1 MKILPTPLVTRLLV
15 AQYQANHLLDRI
27 SEIEADISAP
37 IKEQN
42 SKIQK
47 IREEI
52 TKVAAEIDNIKKEI
66 TLLDARQAN

>member
-1 MKILPTPLVTRLLV
+1 MKVLPTTLVTRLLV

-27 SEIEADISAP
+27 SEIEADICAP